1 MKRKLFAVA
10 CMLSATTMLV
20 PASPAWGARG
30 SSSSLTLILM
40 DSTDGLP
47 HHGQSVTFSVSTT
60 ATAQPFV
67 RLNCYQNGAWV
78 YTSTVGYFPSYPWD
92 QFFTLTSGNWTSGAA
107 NCTATLESISNKT
120 LRETNLATLTF
131 PVYA

>member
-1 MKRKLFAVA
+1 
-10 CMLSATTMLV
+10 
-20 PASPAWGARG
+20 
-30 SSSSLTLILM
+30 M

-47 HHGQSVTFSVSTT
+47 HYGQSVTFSVSTT
-60 ATAQPFV
+60 ATDRPFV
-67 RLNCYQNGAWV
+67 LLDCYQNGAWV

-92 QFFTLTSGNWTSGAA
+92 QFFTLTSGNWTGGAA

-120 LRETNLATLTF
+120 LKETNLATLSF